1 VKNIAVTMFEQLWR
15 RYRDVLVFGIIGVVN
30 TLLHSGM
37 VVLLVER
44 AQVWPVL
51 ANVAGFALANTA
63 SFFANS
69 YLTFRRR
76 PTLALYWK
84 FLLVSMGSLGLT
96 VLLSGIAELLH
107 WHYLIGL
114 AMVLLCGPVLTYLLH
129 KRFTFRKQTP

>member
-1 VKNIAVTMFEQLWR
+1 MTKLEDYWQ
-15 RYRDVLVFGIIGVVN
+15 RYRNVLVFGIIGVVN

-44 AQVWPVL
+44 ARVSPVL

-69 YLTFRRR
+69 YLTFRRQ

-84 FLLVSMGSLGLT
+84 FLLVSTGSLVLT
-96 VLLSGIAELLH
+96 VLLSGMAEMLH

-129 KRFTFRKQTP
+129 KSFTFRQHQP

>member
-1 VKNIAVTMFEQLWR
+1 VTKLEDYWQ
-15 RYRDVLVFGIIGVVN
+15 RYRNVLVFGIIGVVN

-37 VVLLVER
+37 VVVLVER
-44 AQVWPVL
+44 ARVSPVL

-69 YLTFRRR
+69 YLTFRRQ

-84 FLLVSMGSLGLT
+84 FLLVSTGSLVLT
-96 VLLSGIAELLH
+96 VLLSGLAEMLH

-129 KRFTFRKQTP
+129 KSFTFRQHQP

>member
-1 VKNIAVTMFEQLWR
+1 VTSLKQLLL
-15 RYRDVLVFGIIGVVN
+15 RYRDVLVFGVIGVVN

-44 AQVWPVL
+44 AHVSPVP

-63 SFFANS
+63 SFYANS
-69 YLTFRRR
+69 YLTFRRQ

-84 FLLVSMGSLGLT
+84 FLLVSMGSLALT
-96 VLLSGIAELLH
+96 VLLSGFAEMMH

-129 KRFTFRKQTP
+129 KSFTFRKHQP